1 MLVTVTLGVPEFNTI
16 LEGLARVQENAA
28 YVQNAVRTQVSA
40 QLQSAQEEAAK
51 EAAAAQQPPTDPGA

>member
-28 YVQNAVRTQVSA
+28 YIQNAVRAQVR
-40 QLQSAQEEAAK
+40 
-51 EAAAAQQPPTDPGA
+51 GAP

>member
-40 QLQSAQEEAAK
+40 QLQSAQEQAAK
-51 EAAAAQQPPTDPGA
+51 EAAAAQQAPTDPGA